1 MTPSDRDLGM
11 GRAITRRDFLNGVAV
26 GVSGAMALP
35 WLSSC
40 AAPPPASAGYPPALT
55 GLRGSYPGTFEPFH
69 AVRDG
74 IFWQGAAEPRSTGE
88 EYDLV
93 IVGGGIS
100 GLSAA
105 HYYREARPDARILV
119 LDNHDD
125 FGGHAK
131 RNEFT
136 HEGRTILGYG
146 GVQSID
152 SPAPYSAVAHGLL
165 DTLGI
170 DVGRWSSVVDWEVY
184 RSRGLEDGFFF
195 DAETFGVDRLVKG
208 SVDEYD
214 QAFIDAAPVRA
225 IGSSATSDAS
235 IPRFDPLRGQS
246 EAAKRLRLA
255 TTSVRRL
262 PHDDVEARS
271 GRALPVFQT
280 LPHDLFGVGIDA
292 MPAQDGFGLGFP
304 GFQGM
309 GLDPNAKGP
318 GQSRDSTPADG
329 PAGEEFYFHFP
340 DGNASIAR
348 LLVRRLLPD
357 AVPGTTAD
365 DVVTSRVDYD
375 RLDRA
380 STRVRIRLSS
390 VVVKVRHLDRGG
402 PGERVEVTYVKDGK
416 LVSVTGRQAVL
427 ACWHSTIPYM
437 CDELDQTQRDA
448 LRYAVK
454 VPLVYTTVLIRNWNA
469 FAKLGIQHVTTPGL
483 WHTSL
488 GLDFPVSLG
497 GYQCARTPEDPVV
510 VHLSKAACYP
520 GVPVRDQHRLGRAQ
534 LLDTSYETI
543 ERSIRAQ
550 FGRVLGEGG
559 FDPAADI
566 LAITVNRW
574 SHGYAYQYNSLF
586 DRFWLEGTETPCE
599 VARRPFGRIAIA
611 NADSGA
617 YAYTDGAIDHAHRA
631 VRELLALG

>member
-1 MTPSDRDLGM
+1 MTPNDRDLGM
-11 GRAITRRDFLNGVAV
+11 GRAITRRDFLNGIAV
-26 GVSGAMALP
+26 GVGGAMALP

-40 AAPPPASAGYPPALT
+40 AAPAPTSAGYPPALT

-74 IFWQGAAEPRSTGE
+74 IFWQGAAAPRSTGE

-136 HEGRTILGYG
+136 HEGRTIVGYG

-170 DVGRWSSVVDWEVY
+170 DVARWPTVVDWEIY
-184 RSRGLEDGFFF
+184 RSRGLGEGFFF
-195 DAETFGVDRLVKG
+195 DAETFGADRLVKG
-208 SVDEYD
+208 GVDEYD
-214 QAFIDAAPVRA
+214 QALIDAAPL
-225 IGSSATSDAS
+225 SDRVKRDLRRLYTE
-235 IPRFDPLRGQS
+235 PFDPLKGAT
-246 EAAKRLRLA
+246 EAEKRQQLA
-255 TTSVRRL
+255 TMSYADFLTKRWQLDPGV
-262 PHDDVEARS
+262 
-271 GRALPVFQT
+271 LPVFQT

-309 GLDPNAKGP
+309 GLDPKAKGP
-318 GQSRDSTPADG
+318 GQNRDATPADG
-329 PAGEEFYFHFP
+329 PAGEAFYFHFP
-340 DGNASIAR
+340 DGSASIAR

-357 AVPGTTAD
+357 AVPGTSAD
-365 DVVTSRVDYD
+365 DIVTSRVDYD
-375 RLDRA
+375 RLDRPEA
-380 STRVRIRLSS
+380 GVRIRLSS
-390 VVVKVRHLDRGG
+390 IVVKVRHLDRGG
-402 PGERVEVTYVKDGK
+402 SRERVEVTYVKDGTMAT
-416 LVSVTGRQAVL
+416 VTGRSAVL

-437 CDELDQTQRDA
+437 CEELDPTQRDA

-454 VPLVYTTVLIRNWNA
+454 VPLVYTTVLIRNWHA
-469 FAKLGIQHVTTPGL
+469 FEQLGVSHVTTPGL

-497 GYQCARTPEDPVV
+497 GYQCARTPDDPVI
-510 VHLSKAACYP
+510 VHLDKAACHP

-550 FGRVLGEGG
+550 MARVLGDGG

-574 SHGYAYQYNSLF
+574 SHGYTYQYNSLF
-586 DRFWLEGTETPCE
+586 DRFWLEGKETPCE

-611 NADSGA
+611 NADAGA

-631 VRELLALG
+631 VQELLGLG